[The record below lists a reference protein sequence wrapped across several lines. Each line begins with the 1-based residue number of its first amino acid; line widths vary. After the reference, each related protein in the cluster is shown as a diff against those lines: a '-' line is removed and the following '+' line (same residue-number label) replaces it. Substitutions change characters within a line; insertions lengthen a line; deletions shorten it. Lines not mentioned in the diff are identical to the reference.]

1 MFKFAHP
8 EFLYGLL
15 VIPLLVGLFYYS
27 LAKKSKRLKRLGDK
41 KMLAML
47 MPNVSH
53 WRPRV
58 KFYIL
63 LVAIAL
69 SVFMMAGPQFGSKLE
84 KIKRTGVELVLAV
97 DVSNSMLA
105 EDVSPSRMER
115 TKHLLSRLID
125 ELKDDKVALL
135 VFAGESDV
143 HMPMTVDGS
152 SAKLYLNSIHPGMLA
167 VQGTDIASALQL
179 SMGLF
184 SQSKETSKSIIVIT
198 DGENH
203 DGDAIAMAKQVVEK
217 GITVNVMGVGTAQ
230 GAPIPIAGTSNFRR
244 DKDGN
249 VVVTKLNEQMCQ
261 EVASAGNG
269 IYMHVDNSVTAV
281 NQLKEEL
288 DKLEKTEME
297 QMVYTEYNE
306 QYDVIGWIVFVLLLL
321 EVLLLERKNP
331 LFKNF
336 KLF

>member
-1 MFKFAHP
+1 
-8 EFLYGLL
+8 
-15 VIPLLVGLFYYS
+15 
-27 LAKKSKRLKRLGDK
+27 
-41 KMLAML
+41 MLA
-47 MPNVSH
+47 
-53 WRPRV
+53 
-58 KFYIL
+58 I
-63 LVAIAL
+63 
-69 SVFMMAGPQFGSKLE
+69 
-84 KIKRTGVELVLAV
+84 
-97 DVSNSMLA
+97 
-105 EDVSPSRMER
+105 
-115 TKHLLSRLID
+115 
-125 ELKDDKVALL
+125 
-135 VFAGESDV
+135 
-143 HMPMTVDGS
+143 
-152 SAKLYLNSIHPGMLA
+152 
-167 VQGTDIASALQL
+167 QGTDIASALQL

-203 DGDAIAMAKQVVEK
+203 DGDAVAMAKKVAEN

-269 IYMHVDNSVTAV
+269 LYVHVDNSVTAV

-288 DKLEKTEME
+288 NKLEKTEME

-331 LFKNF
+331 LFKKI